1 MSHDQKIRLVQM
13 LLQIDRWK
21 PQPNHLGDFHHEEIK
36 VRTEMK
42 EMTRFSL
49 ILQLASVLLL
59 VSCNGERLY
68 EDFHSFD
75 QAGWEVSDTVAFD
88 LNELD
93 SVRGKSLLAVRYT
106 ENFPFSN
113 CYIKLI
119 YRDSSKVVL
128 SDTVWNV
135 PIFNTQSG
143 KPLGKGF
150 GNTFTTYDTLPFPIP
165 SQAKEVLLLQYMRQ
179 AELEGIEAVGL
190 KVLRSGLQP

>member
-1 MSHDQKIRLVQM
+1 MSHDQKIRLVQK
-13 LLQIDRWK
+13 LLQINRWK

-75 QAGWEVSDTVAFD
+75 QASWEVSDTVAFD